1 MNDRQQLEVTIAALE
16 AQRSLVGDA
25 VTDAALA
32 PMRVRLAGLVEHEQS
47 LRQVTVLFM
56 DVVGSTALS
65 RQLDAEAIHAVID
78 GALRR
83 LAAIVDDNQGR
94 VLQYAGDS
102 LLAVFG
108 ASQARE
114 DDPERAVRCA
124 LSIVREAQQI
134 GAEVRAST
142 HEGDFNVRVGIHTGS
157 VMLGGGVDEVST
169 IRGITVNIAARMEQ
183 TAPAGGVRISHE
195 AQRHVRGK
203 FDLTDEPPITVK
215 GFSEPMRSHLVL
227 RERPR
232 GVAMVGRGIDGVVTP
247 MVGRDAELK
256 TLTESFETVR
266 DDGKLMLVTVSGDP
280 GLGKTRLMIEFERWL
295 ERDRAAAVRIH
306 GRAQPYSNSVPYGL
320 LRDLL
325 TLHFEILDSDSQELA
340 QAKLTRGFAPHFGEG
355 AAEQAAA
362 VGRLIGLNYSANA
375 QITAIEGEG
384 RAVRDSAFQAMAQ
397 YLRRLNEGGSMP
409 VVLLL
414 DDLHWADDG
423 SLDFIQ
429 HIARACQDAPVL
441 ILGLTRPALFDRR
454 PLWSS
459 GRDDHRRLDLSPL
472 SRRGSRELADALLAR
487 MHTVPAA
494 LRDLVTGSADGN
506 PYFVEELVSMLIDD
520 GVIVADEERWRVLPD
535 RLLQVRVP
543 STLAGVLQA
552 RLDALPPQE
561 LAALRHASVI
571 GHVFWDE
578 ALQHFAPV
586 APQILDGLMRR
597 DLACGREASTFEG
610 THEYTFKH
618 HLLHQATYDTVLKR
632 DKREQH
638 RLTAQWLVSRSGERA
653 SEYSGMI
660 ADHFEKA
667 GEVDL
672 AVTYL
677 RRAAADARRAFAI
690 GSALAFFDRA
700 LALMPDSADRFDT
713 LLQRSLAT
721 FATGDEAA
729 QDSNVAA
736 LEQLAERLDD
746 DGRRAV
752 AASYRTGYATR
763 RNDLAVAEASAAL
776 ALTFAE
782 SSGNRPAA
790 IRAHNQ
796 LGYALAEAGEFAR
809 AQQHADQGLSLARA
823 SENWSGEA
831 SALNLVGY
839 IAQELGRYAAARRHR
854 RAAISVVQSRDDRVW
869 ENWLLGQL
877 ARNELEIG
885 HYAFATKQLLAARE
899 EFRATGARD
908 YLPMNASDL
917 AYAAFLRGDFQEALD
932 WVAQAGTLDS
942 ENANL
947 WHQAKLLMV
956 SGDAHAS
963 LGALTKAQSCYEQ
976 SSSNLRA
983 SNMLVAALDPE
994 GGLARLALAR
1004 GDLVQAKTHLSTAI
1018 ARIDAGWRTGLAV
1031 SPLRIMLT
1039 CHEVLAA
1046 ARDARATEF
1055 LVMAHAMLQER
1066 ADLLDGDDR
1075 EAYLGGVAANR
1086 AIAEAWATHR
1096 RCTRD

>member
-65 RQLDAEAIHAVID
+65 RQLDAEEIHAIID

-108 ASQARE
+108 ARQARE

-142 HEGDFNVRVGIHTGS
+142 HQGDFNVRVGIHTGS
-157 VMLGGGVDEVST
+157 VLLGGGVDEVST

-183 TAPAGGVRISHE
+183 TAPVGGVRISHE
-195 AQRHVRGK
+195 TQRHVRGK

-227 RERPR
+227 RERLR
-232 GVAMVGRGIDGVVTP
+232 SVAMVGRGIDGVVTP
-247 MVGRDAELK
+247 MVGRDAELNA
-256 TLTESFETVR
+256 LTESFETVR

-280 GLGKTRLMIEFERWL
+280 GLGKTRLMLEFERWL
-295 ERDRAAAVRIH
+295 ERDHGAAVRIH
-306 GRAQPYSNSVPYGL
+306 GRAQPYSNSAPYGL

-340 QAKLTRGFAPHFGEG
+340 QSKLARGFATQFGDG

-362 VGRLIGLNYSANA
+362 VGRLIGLDYSANA
-375 QITAIEGEG
+375 QIAAIEGEG
-384 RAVRDSAFQAMAQ
+384 RAVRDRAFQAMAQ
-397 YLRRLNEGGSMP
+397 YFRRLRKGSSTP

-429 HIARACQDAPVL
+429 HIARACQEVPIL

-459 GRDDHRRLDLSPL
+459 GRDDHLRLDLSPL

-487 MHTVPAA
+487 MHTVPAV
-494 LRDLVTGSADGN
+494 LRDLITSSADGN

-520 GVIVADEERWRVLPD
+520 GVIVAEEEDWRVLPD

-552 RLDALPPQE
+552 RLDALPPLE
-561 LAALRHASVI
+561 LAVLQHASVI

-578 ALQHFAPV
+578 ALQQIAPV

-597 DLACGREASTFEG
+597 DLACGRDASAFAG
-610 THEYTFKH
+610 THEFTFKH
-618 HLLHQATYDTVLKR
+618 HLLHQVTYDTVLKR

-653 SEYSGMI
+653 SEYSGLI
-660 ADHFEKA
+660 ASHFERA
-667 GEVDL
+667 GDVDL

-677 RRAAADARRAFAI
+677 KRAAADARRAYAI
-690 GSALAFFDRA
+690 DAALAFFDRA
-700 LALMPDSADRFDT
+700 LALMPESADRFDT
-713 LLQRSLAT
+713 LLYRCLAT
-721 FATGDEAA
+721 FETGDEAA
-729 QDSNVAA
+729 QESNVAA
-736 LEQLAERLDD
+736 LEQLAAKLDD
-746 DGRRAV
+746 DGRRGV
-752 AASYRTGYATR
+752 AASFRTTYAAQ
-763 RNDLAVAEASAAL
+763 RNDVSMVETSAAL
-776 ALTFAE
+776 ALTYAE

-796 LGYALAEAGEFAR
+796 LGYALAGAGEFAR
-809 AQQHADQGLSLARA
+809 AQEHADQGLSLSRA
-823 SENWSGEA
+823 SENPSGEA
-831 SALNLVGY
+831 SALELGAS
-839 IAQELGRYAAARRHR
+839 IAQELGQYGAARRHR
-854 RAAISVVQSRDDRVW
+854 RAAISVVQSLDDRVW
-869 ENWLLGQL
+869 ENWLLSRL
-877 ARNELEIG
+877 ACNELAIG
-885 HYAFATKQLLAARE
+885 HYAFATKQLHAARE
-899 EFRATGARD
+899 AFRAPGARD
-908 YLPMNASDL
+908 YLLMNASHL
-917 AYAAFLRGDFQEALD
+917 SYAAYLRGDFREALD
-932 WVAQAGTLDS
+932 WVNQAGTLDS
-942 ENANL
+942 RRANQS
-947 WHQAKLLMV
+947 HQAGLLLI
-956 SGDAHAS
+956 SGDVHAS
-963 LGALTKAQSCYEQ
+963 LGALPKAQSCYEE
-976 SSSNLRA
+976 SLANFRA
-983 SNMLVAALDPE
+983 SNMPVAALDAAA
-994 GGLARLALAR
+994 GLARLALAN
-1004 GDLVQAKTHLSTAI
+1004 GDLGQAKAHVSAAI
-1018 ARIDAGWRTGLAV
+1018 ACIDGGWRTGLAV
-1031 SPLRIMLT
+1031 NPLRIMLT

-1046 ARDARATEF
+1046 VENARATEF
-1055 LVMAHAMLQER
+1055 LVMAQAMLKER

-1075 EAYLGGVAANR
+1075 DVYLGGVAANR
-1086 AIAEAWATHR
+1086 AITAA
-1096 RCTRD
+1096 

>member
-1 MNDRQQLEVTIAALE
+1 MNERQQLEVAIAALE
-16 AQRSLVGDA
+16 AQRRLVGDVA
-25 VTDAALA
+25 TDAALS
-32 PMRVRLAGLVEHEQS
+32 PMRVRLAGFVEHEQS

-65 RQLDAEAIHAVID
+65 RQLDAEEIHEIID

-83 LAAIVDDNQGR
+83 LTAIVEHNQGR

-142 HEGDFNVRVGIHTGS
+142 HQGDFNVRVGIHTGS
-157 VMLGGGVDEVST
+157 VLLGGGVDEAST

-183 TAPAGGVRISHE
+183 TAPVGGVRISHE
-195 AQRHVRGK
+195 TQRHVRGI

-215 GFSEPMRSHLVL
+215 GFSEPMRSHLVV
-227 RERPR
+227 RERSR
-232 GVAMVGRGIDGVVTP
+232 SVATLGRGIEGVVTP
-247 MVGRDAELK
+247 MIGRDAELK
-256 TLTESFETVR
+256 ALIEAFETVR
-266 DDGKLMLVTVSGDP
+266 EDDSLLLVTVAGDP
-280 GLGKTRLMIEFERWL
+280 GLGKTRLMDEFERWL
-295 ERDRAAAVRIH
+295 ERDHAAAVRIH
-306 GRAQPYSNSVPYGL
+306 ARAQPYSNSAPYGL

-325 TLHFEILDSDSQELA
+325 TWHFEILDSDSQELA
-340 QAKLTRGFAPHFGEG
+340 QAKLTRGFATQFGEG

-362 VGRLIGLNYSANA
+362 VGRLIGLDYSAND

-384 RAVRDSAFQAMAQ
+384 RAVRDRAFQALAH
-397 YLRRLNEGGSMP
+397 YLRRLKAGSSTP

-429 HIARACQDAPVL
+429 HIARACQDVPILVL
-441 ILGLTRPALFDRR
+441 GVTRPALFDRR

-459 GRDDHRRLDLSPL
+459 GRREHLRLELLPL
-472 SRRGSRELADALLAR
+472 SRRGSRELADALLSR

-494 LRDLVTGSADGN
+494 LRDLVTSSAEGN

-520 GVIVADEERWRVLPD
+520 GVIVAEEGHWRVVPD

-561 LAALRHASVI
+561 LAVLQHASVI

-578 ALQHFAPV
+578 ALQQIAPV
-586 APQILDGLMRR
+586 APQVLGGLMRR
-597 DLACGREASTFEG
+597 DLACGRDASTFEG
-610 THEYTFKH
+610 THEFTFKH
-618 HLLHQATYDTVLKR
+618 HLLHQVTYDTVLKR
-632 DKREQH
+632 NKWEQH

-653 SEYSGMI
+653 SEYSGLI

-667 GEVDL
+667 GDVEL

-677 RRAAADARRAFAI
+677 KRAAAHARRAYSI
-690 GSALAFFDRA
+690 DTALAFFDRA
-700 LALMPDSADRFDT
+700 LAQMPDSADRFDT

-721 FATGDEAA
+721 FETGDEVA

-752 AASYRTGYATR
+752 AASFRTSYAASS
-763 RNDLAVAEASAAL
+763 NDLAVAEASATKAL
-776 ALTFAE
+776 IYAE
-782 SSGNRPAA
+782 SSGNQPAA

-796 LGYALAEAGEFAR
+796 LGYALATAGAFAR
-809 AQQHADQGLSLARA
+809 AQQHADQGLLLARA

-831 SALNLVGY
+831 SALNLIGY
-839 IAQELGRYAAARRHR
+839 IAQELGQYSAARGHR
-854 RAAISVVQSRDDRVW
+854 RAAISVVQSHDDPVW
-869 ENWLLGQL
+869 ENFLLGQL

-885 HYAFATKQLLAARE
+885 HYAFATKQLHVARE
-899 EFRATGARD
+899 VFRATGPRD
-908 YLPMNASDL
+908 YLLFNASQL
-917 AYAAFLRGDFQEALD
+917 AYAAYLRGEFHEALD
-932 WVAQAGTLDS
+932 WVFEAGTVGS
-942 ENANL
+942 EHANRC
-947 WHQAKLLMV
+947 HQAELLMV
-956 SGDAHAS
+956 SGEVHDS
-963 LGALTKAQSCYEQ
+963 LGASTKARSCYEQ
-976 SSSNLRA
+976 SLANYRA
-983 SNMLVAALDPE
+983 IKMPVAALAPQA
-994 GGLARLALAR
+994 GLARLALAS
-1004 GDLVQAKTHLSTAI
+1004 GEIVQAKVHLSDVIERI
-1018 ARIDAGWRTGLAV
+1018 AAGWRTGMALN
-1031 SPLRIMLT
+1031 PFRIMLT
-1039 CHEVLAA
+1039 CYEVLSASG
-1046 ARDARATEF
+1046 DAQAKEI
-1055 LVMAHAMLQER
+1055 LDMAYTMLHER
-1066 ADLLDGDDR
+1066 AALLEGDDK
-1075 EAYLGGVAANR
+1075 EAYLGGVATHR
-1086 AIAEAWATHR
+1086 AITAAWGSLR
-1096 RCTRD
+1096 